1 MITMNEIR
9 NNLCE
14 AIKLGGLSQ
23 TELAKKLN
31 IKQPTISKYLAGKAM
46 PSLDTF
52 ANLCV
57 ILDLDPSDILNV
69 DNEKKK
75 Q

>member
-1 MITMNEIR
+1 MSEIR

-14 AIKLGGLSQ
+14 AIKLSGVSQ
-23 TELAKKLN
+23 TELAKQLYMT
-31 IKQPTISKYLAGKAM
+31 QQAISNYFVGKAM
-46 PSLDTF
+46 PSLETF

-69 DNEKKK
+69 DSEKKK